1 MLNLDGKPDDADEPD
16 RVTELLLPLD
26 LGGSRVGHRDL
37 EAAAVVVTAVLHGA
51 FERETTSREG
61 QVVLGGGWGEEES
74 EKVDDSKWVWN
85 CSVGKI
91 VISIPWSHTCVNMLA
106 TSAT

>member
-51 FERETTSREG
+51 FERETTSHEG
-61 QVVLGGGWGEEES
+61 QVVLGGGWGEEEGVVVKGGRGEGEEES
-74 EKVDDSKWVWN
+74 EKP
-85 CSVGKI
+85 GK
-91 VISIPWSHTCVNMLA
+91 A
-106 TSAT
+106 K

>member
-1 MLNLDGKPDDADEPD
+1 MGE
-16 RVTELLLPLD
+16 R
-26 LGGSRVGHRDL
+26 GGGG
-37 EAAAVVVTAVLHGA
+37 EGGEEEGVVVK
-51 FERETTSREG
+51 
-61 QVVLGGGWGEEES
+61 GGRGEGEEES

-106 TSAT
+106 TSAI

>member
-61 QVVLGGGWGEEES
+61 QVVLGGGWGEEEGV
-74 EKVDDSKWVWN
+74 EGRGERRRVW
-85 CSVGKI
+85 
-91 VISIPWSHTCVNMLA
+91 WSRA
-106 TSAT
+106 AEERERERGG